1 MLIFFLKLFL
11 VFISIDLRYLDATF
25 YSFYL
30 ILSTSPI
37 CIISDLKLLFFLI
50 DDTETWCIF
59 EIFDKVSP
67 FFTL

>member
-11 VFISIDLRYLDATF
+11 VFISIDLRYLDAT
-25 YSFYL
+25 FYL

>member
-11 VFISIDLRYLDATF
+11 VIISIDLRYLDAAF

-50 DDTETWCIF
+50 DDT
-59 EIFDKVSP
+59 
-67 FFTL
+67 